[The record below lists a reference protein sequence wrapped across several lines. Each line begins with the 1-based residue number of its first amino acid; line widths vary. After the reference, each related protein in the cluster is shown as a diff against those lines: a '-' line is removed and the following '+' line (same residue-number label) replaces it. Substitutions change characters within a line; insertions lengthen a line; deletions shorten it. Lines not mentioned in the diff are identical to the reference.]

1 VTKPEWGKKRTCQSC
16 GAAFYDLKRKTISC
30 PKCGTAY
37 TPAPPVKGK
46 RATAVAAA
54 PIPAAV
60 PRPKPAPVKAA
71 EATPSEEGIDPLA
84 DDKEDA
90 ADDDKPPAALAGK
103 AKSGKKGDSK
113 EEALIEDA
121 SDLGE
126 DEDDIGEVKE
136 HIDDGV
142 ADKA

>member
-16 GAAFYDLKRKTISC
+16 GAVFYDLKRKTISC

-37 TPAPPVKGK
+37 NPEPPVKGK
-46 RATAVAAA
+46 RAATA
-54 PIPAAV
+54 PPAALSK
-60 PRPKPAPVKAA
+60 PKPAPVKAA
-71 EATPSEEGIDPLA
+71 EASPSEEQIAPHA
-84 DDKEDA
+84 DDEEDA